1 MKEEMIRNIFKRLN
15 IEIKKIESANNS
27 FSSNVYIIETKNQKY
42 VFKINGK
49 EQKRIRESKYIE
61 YLSKYITTPKLID
74 SGVVDDKNYIIMTF
88 VEGENKFDED
98 VNSLTDEQIENIGI
112 LLGKLHSLPLI
123 DEDND
128 FWITYLNNTL
138 EKTQDIL
145 KDILKEDN
153 EIIYNYLKKYINSKI
168 KNNYKNSIVHMDFRI
183 GNLIF
188 NDNEV
193 GLIDMEGMKNGEY
206 VFDFVKMKRLLSSN
220 QFNKLLTG
228 YKRIKKLDKDFY
240 DKLDFY
246 SLFDSYTTLW
256 WIVNKS
262 RVDSD
267 FYRINY
273 SIVLDYL
280 SKLKNKNGVV

>member
-1 MKEEMIRNIFKRLN
+1 MKEEMIRNIFRRLN
-15 IEIKKIESANNS
+15 IEISKITSASNS

-42 VFKINGK
+42 VFKINGR
-49 EQKRIRESKYIE
+49 EEKRIRESKYIE

-74 SGVVDDKNYIIMTF
+74 SGIADGKNYIIMTF
-88 VEGENKFDED
+88 VEGENKFDEEA
-98 VNSLTDEQIENIGI
+98 NLLTDKQLKNIGI
-112 LLGKLHSLPLI
+112 LLGKLHILPLI
-123 DEDND
+123 DKNND

-138 EKTQDIL
+138 EKTQDTL
-145 KDILKEDN
+145 KDIFKEDN
-153 EIIYNYLKKYINSKI
+153 EIIYEYLKKYINSKI

-188 NDNEV
+188 NNNEV

-206 VFDFVKMKRLLSSN
+206 FFDFVKMKRLLSSN

>member
-1 MKEEMIRNIFKRLN
+1 MKEEMIRNIFKGLN
-15 IEIKKIESANNS
+15 IEISKIESANNS
-27 FSSNVYIIETKNQKY
+27 FSSNVYIVETRDDKY

-74 SGVVDDKNYIIMTF
+74 NGIVDDKNYIIMTF

-138 EKTQDIL
+138 EKTQDVL
-145 KDILKEDN
+145 KGIFKEDN
-153 EIIYNYLKKYINSKI
+153 EVIYNYLKKYINNKI

-188 NDNEV
+188 NNNEV

-206 VFDFVKMKRLLSSN
+206 VFDFVKMKRLLSSD

-228 YKRIKKLDKDFY
+228 YKKIKNVDNDFY

-280 SKLKNKNGVV
+280 SKLKK

>member
-15 IEIKKIESANNS
+15 IEINKIESANNS
-27 FSSNVYIIETKNQKY
+27 FSSNVYIVETRDDKY

-74 SGVVDDKNYIIMTF
+74 NGIVDDKNYIIMTF

-138 EKTQDIL
+138 EKTQDVL
-145 KDILKEDN
+145 KGIFKEDN
-153 EIIYNYLKKYINSKI
+153 EVIYNYLKKYINNKI

-188 NDNEV
+188 NNNEV

-206 VFDFVKMKRLLSSN
+206 VFDFVKMKRLLSSE
-220 QFNKLLTG
+220 QFNKLLEG
-228 YKRIKKLDKDFY
+228 YKKIKKLDKDFY

-280 SKLKNKNGVV
+280 SKFKK